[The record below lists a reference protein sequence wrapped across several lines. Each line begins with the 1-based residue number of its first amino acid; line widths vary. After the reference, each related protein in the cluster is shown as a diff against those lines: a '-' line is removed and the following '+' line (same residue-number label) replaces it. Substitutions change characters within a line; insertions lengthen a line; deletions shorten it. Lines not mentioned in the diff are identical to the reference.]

1 MMYIYGDNLF
11 IIFYFDSNYVCYFE
25 EEEKMILCSV

>member
-11 IIFYFDSNYVCYFE
+11 IIFYFDRNYVCYFE
-25 EEEKMILCSV
+25 EEKKNDFV